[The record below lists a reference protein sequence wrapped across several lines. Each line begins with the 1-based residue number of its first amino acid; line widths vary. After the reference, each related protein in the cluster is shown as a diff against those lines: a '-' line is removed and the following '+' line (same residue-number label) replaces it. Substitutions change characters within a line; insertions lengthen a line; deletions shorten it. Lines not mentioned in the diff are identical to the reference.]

1 MRENKEK
8 NKCAFFLRVRKT
20 VLYVYI
26 YVVFPPVCKPASRAA
41 LGLAAH
47 ASISIDQYNTCFL
60 KDVMQQF
67 KDGEGG
73 HSFRLKITNLLKSV
87 SPNIDISIMVEDNTA
102 DDLYDMI
109 REPLSNIMRSK
120 KSKTILFY
128 KLSFKLIIG
137 L

>member
-1 MRENKEK
+1 M
-8 NKCAFFLRVRKT
+8 
-20 VLYVYI
+20 YI
-26 YVVFPPVCKPASRAA
+26 YIVFPPVSKPTSRAA

-47 ASISIDQYNTCFL
+47 ASISIDIYNTCFL

-73 HSFRLKITNLLKSV
+73 HAFRLKITNLLKSV
-87 SPNIDISIMVEDNTA
+87 SPNIDISILVEDNTA
-102 DDLYDMI
+102 DDLYEMI

-120 KSKTILFY
+120 KSKTILFF